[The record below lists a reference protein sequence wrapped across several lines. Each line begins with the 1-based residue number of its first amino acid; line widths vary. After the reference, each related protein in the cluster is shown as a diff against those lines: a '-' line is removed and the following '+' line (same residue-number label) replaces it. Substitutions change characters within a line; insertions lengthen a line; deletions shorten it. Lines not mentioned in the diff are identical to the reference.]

1 MICAMAVLAGAAPA
15 DAPAG
20 GKAIVIG
27 GGPRLGESQGQIEQ
41 NVLWLQELLPTLG
54 YEVDMYFGIGNE
66 PGDDIVYLDPNAPED
81 GPLTA
86 LSEVFDEP
94 GASRLRYKRHAVKHV
109 LGSTREEELT
119 PALEKTL
126 AGLAPGSQLLLIFN
140 GHGGEGRNVYSD
152 NTLDLWGPSAITVEE
167 LDRIL
172 EKAPEQAAIRF
183 VLPQCFSGGFAS
195 LMYRPPGNRR
205 LSTQNRCGF
214 MSQEAKRGAEG
225 CQLDI
230 ENVEYRDYTT
240 YFFAALAG
248 RSRQGKPLA
257 SDPDLN
263 HDGRVSLREAH
274 WYTLRTAVSY
284 DLSRSTSEVFLE
296 DWEPRALR
304 DAQVPDNTQSVY
316 WRIAADVAARHGWSL
331 KTDELAVK
339 REELKRQEKA
349 LESRKEQIAG
359 DIEGLQKRLR
369 EQLIGRWPQLRRA
382 PDESTWNEDD
392 PVLAEVHA
400 YLVARPEYARLRDAL
415 RALPA
420 AEAAELDQARLRTQV
435 EKVQRMLNLAR
446 LEALFERHAGEGER
460 EQLRRLVDCEDG

>member
-1 MICAMAVLAGAAPA
+1 MIGAMAALAGAVPA

-41 NVLWLQELLPTLG
+41 NVLWLQELLPRLG
-54 YEVDMYFGIGNE
+54 YEVDMYFGIGNQ
-66 PGDDIVYLDPNAPED
+66 PGDDVVYLDPIAPED

-86 LSEVFDEP
+86 LSEIFEDP
-94 GASRLRYKRHAVKHV
+94 GSSRLRYKRHAVKDV

-126 AGLAPGSQLLLIFN
+126 AGLAPGSQLLLVFN
-140 GHGGEGRNVYSD
+140 GHGGEGDNVYAD

-167 LDRIL
+167 LDRVL
-172 EKAPEQAAIRF
+172 DKAPDETTIRY
-183 VLPQCFSGGFAS
+183 VLPQCFSGGFSS

-248 RSRQGKPLA
+248 RSRQGGPLA
-257 SDPDLN
+257 SDPDLDR
-263 HDGRVSLREAH
+263 DGRVSLREAH

-304 DAQVPDNTQSVY
+304 DVQVPDNTSSVY

-331 KTDELAVK
+331 KADELAAK
-339 REELKRQEKA
+339 REELRRQEKA

-359 DIEGLQKRLR
+359 DIEALQKQLR
-369 EQLIGRWPQLRRA
+369 EQLIGRWPQLRGA
-382 PDESTWNEDD
+382 SDEPTWREGD
-392 PVLAEVHA
+392 PVLAEIHA
-400 YLVARPEYARLRDAL
+400 YLAARPEYARLREAL

-420 AEAAELDQARLRTQV
+420 AETAELDQARLKTQV
-435 EKVQRMLNLAR
+435 EKVERMLNLAR
-446 LEALFERHAGEGER
+446 LEALFELHAGERER
-460 EQLRRLVDCEDG
+460 EQYRRLAACEEG

>member
-1 MICAMAVLAGAAPA
+1 MIGALTALAGAVPA

-41 NVLWLQELLPTLG
+41 NVLWLQELLPRLG
-54 YEVDMYFGIGNE
+54 YEVDMYFGLGNE
-66 PGDDIVYLDPNAPED
+66 PGDDVVYQDPHAPED

-86 LSEVFDEP
+86 LAEVFEEP
-94 GASRLRYKRHAVKHV
+94 GASRLRYKRHEVKDV

-119 PALEKTL
+119 PALETTL
-126 AGLAPGSQLLLIFN
+126 AGLAPGSELLLVFN
-140 GHGGEGRNVYSD
+140 GHGGEGRNPYAD
-152 NTLDLWGPSAITVEE
+152 NTLDLWGPSAISVEE

-172 EKAPEQAAIRF
+172 DKAPDETTIRY
-183 VLPQCFSGGFAS
+183 VLPQCFSGGFSS

-248 RSRQGKPLA
+248 RSRQGGPLA

-263 HDGRVSLREAH
+263 RDGRVSLREAH
-274 WYTLRTAVSY
+274 WYALRTAISY

-296 DWEPRALR
+296 DWQPRALR
-304 DAQVPDNTQSVY
+304 DAPVPDNTDSVY

-331 KTDELAVK
+331 GADGLAAR
-339 REELKRQEKA
+339 REELKKQEQA
-349 LESRKEQIAG
+349 LESRKEQVLAE
-359 DIEGLQKRLR
+359 IEALQKQLR
-369 EQLIGRWPQLRRA
+369 EQLIGRWPRLRGA
-382 PDESTWNEDD
+382 PDEPKWKEGD
-392 PVLAEVHA
+392 PVLAEIHA
-400 YLVARPEYARLRDAL
+400 YLAASPEYARLRGAL

-420 AEAAELDQARLRTQV
+420 AETAELDQARLRTQV
-435 EKVQRMLNLAR
+435 EKVERMLKLAR
-446 LEALFERHAGEGER
+446 LEALFERHAGER
-460 EQLRRLVDCEDG
+460 DRAQYRRLVACEEG